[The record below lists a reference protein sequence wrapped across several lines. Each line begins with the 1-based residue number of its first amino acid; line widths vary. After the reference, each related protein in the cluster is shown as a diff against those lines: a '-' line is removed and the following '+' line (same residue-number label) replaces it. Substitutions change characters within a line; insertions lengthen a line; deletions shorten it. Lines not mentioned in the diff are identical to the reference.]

1 MSGNLHTRTDA
12 ESRQIVEDW
21 GALTWLANQGLSN
34 SSITLGRVVIYKGKS
49 NPRHC
54 HNTCE
59 EVLYLLRGTLRH
71 SLGEQSVTMHVGD
84 TLIVPAG
91 VMHNAENVG
100 DEDADMMIA
109 YSSGRRDFQQEA

>member
-1 MSGNLHTRTDA
+1 MHTRTHA
-12 ESRQIVEDW
+12 ESRQIAEDW
-21 GALTWLANQGLSN
+21 GTLTWLANQELSD
-34 SSITLGRVVIYKGKS
+34 SSITLGRVAIYRGAS

-71 SLGEQSVTMHVGD
+71 SLGEQSVTMLAGD
-84 TLIVPAG
+84 TLVVPAG
-91 VMHNAENVG
+91 AMHNAENIG

-109 YSSGRRDFQQEA
+109 YSSGRRDFQQET